1 MLRNVAVI
9 GAGVSGLTAGYALK
23 KIGLEVEIFER
34 SKSIEEF
41 GAGITLS
48 QNATLLLQDLGL
60 MEVLSSK
67 GHYPLGS
74 FIRDYK
80 KAKVIK
86 FKTLDKNFI
95 TLDRRDLVLA
105 LSHRFEELGG
115 SIILDSEIE
124 SIDPASGE
132 IIISTHKKK
141 TYDLILICDGIK
153 SSLREHYFDDQK
165 PQFTK
170 YVAWRGM
177 TSIENLPK
185 FEGNDKVNVY
195 YGPGGHCVHYPT
207 GRGDLINF
215 IAIEHNVI
223 WSEESWK
230 IKGNKSEFLNC
241 FAGWNEELLSMFDSS
256 QEIYKWGIFERPLP
270 KKLYRDKCLLLG
282 DAAPPMVPFLG
293 QGGCLAIEDAYCLA
307 SLIKYKE
314 DLSSIVRKYDRLRN
328 SRSRWIQKRSKLQG
342 IFNHVSNPILAKI
355 RNLVTKIIMNN
366 SVNKLH
372 SYNLIKELS
381 ELKKI

>member
-1 MLRNVAVI
+1 MLRNIAVI

-34 SKSIEEF
+34 SQSIDAF

-48 QNATLLLQDLGL
+48 KNATLLLQDLGL

-132 IIISTHKKK
+132 I
-141 TYDLILICDGIK
+141 L
-153 SSLREHYFDDQK
+153 
-165 PQFTK
+165 
-170 YVAWRGM
+170 
-177 TSIENLPK
+177 
-185 FEGNDKVNVY
+185 
-195 YGPGGHCVHYPT
+195 
-207 GRGDLINF
+207 
-215 IAIEHNVI
+215 
-223 WSEESWK
+223 
-230 IKGNKSEFLNC
+230 
-241 FAGWNEELLSMFDSS
+241 
-256 QEIYKWGIFERPLP
+256 
-270 KKLYRDKCLLLG
+270 
-282 DAAPPMVPFLG
+282 
-293 QGGCLAIEDAYCLA
+293 
-307 SLIKYKE
+307 SLIH
-314 DLSSIVRKYDRLRN
+314 I
-328 SRSRWIQKRSKLQG
+328 
-342 IFNHVSNPILAKI
+342 
-355 RNLVTKIIMNN
+355 
-366 SVNKLH
+366 
-372 SYNLIKELS
+372 
-381 ELKKI
+381 

>member
-1 MLRNVAVI
+1 MLRNIAVI

-23 KIGLEVEIFER
+23 KIGLEIEIFER
-34 SKSIEEF
+34 SQSIDAF

-48 QNATLLLQDLGL
+48 KNATLLLQDLEL

-67 GHYPLGS
+67 GYYPMGS
-74 FIRDYK
+74 FIRDFR

-86 FKTLDKNFI
+86 SKKLDKNFI
-95 TLDRRDLVLA
+95 ALDRRDLISA
-105 LSHRFEELGG
+105 LSNRFEELGG
-115 SIILDSEIE
+115 SINFDSEIT
-124 SIDPASGE
+124 SIDPTTGE
-132 IIISTHKKK
+132 ITISDHEKK

-153 SSLREHYFDDQK
+153 SSLRELHFDNKK
-165 PQFTK
+165 PKFTK

-177 TSIENLPK
+177 ASCDDLPK

-207 GRGDLINF
+207 GRGDLVNF

-230 IKGNKSEFLNC
+230 IKGSKAELLEC
-241 FAGWNEELLSMFDSS
+241 FKGWNKDLLTMFDSS
-256 QEIYKWGIFERPLP
+256 QEIYKWGIFERSLP

-282 DAAPPMVPFLG
+282 DAAHPMVPFLG
-293 QGGCLAIEDAYCLA
+293 QGGCLAIEDAYCLM
-307 SLIKYKE
+307 SLVKHKE
-314 DLSSIVRKYDRLRN
+314 DLNNIVQEYDWLRN

-342 IFNHVSNPILAKI
+342 IFNHVSNPIIAKI
-355 RNLVTKIIMNN
+355 RDFVTKIIMNH

-381 ELKKI
+381 EFKKF

>member
-1 MLRNVAVI
+1 MLRNIAVI

-34 SKSIEEF
+34 SQCIEEF

-48 QNATLLLQDLGL
+48 KNATLLLQDLEL

-67 GHYPLGS
+67 GYFPMGS
-74 FIRDYK
+74 FIRDYR

-86 FKTLDKNFI
+86 SKKLDKNFI
-95 TLDRRDLVLA
+95 TLDRRDLVST
-105 LSHRFEELGG
+105 LSNRFEGLGG
-115 SIILDSEIE
+115 TINLDNEIQ
-124 SIDPASGE
+124 SIDPTIGE
-132 IIISTHKKK
+132 ILISSHEKK

-153 SSLREHYFDDQK
+153 SSLRELHFNNQK

-177 TSIENLPK
+177 ASLEYLPK

-207 GRGDLINF
+207 GRRDLVNF
-215 IAIEHNVI
+215 IAIEHNET

-230 IKGNKSEFLNC
+230 IKGSKVDLLEC
-241 FAGWNEELLSMFDSS
+241 FKGWNKDLLSMFDSS
-256 QEIYKWGIFERPLP
+256 QDIYKWGIFERSLP
-270 KKLYRDKCLLLG
+270 NKLYRDKCILLG
-282 DAAPPMVPFLG
+282 DAAHPMVPFLG
-293 QGGCLAIEDAYCLA
+293 QGGCLAIEDAYCLM
-307 SLIKYKE
+307 SLIKHKE
-314 DLSSIVRKYDRLRN
+314 DLNSIIQEYDRLRN
-328 SRSRWIQKRSKLQG
+328 GRSRWIQKRSKLQG
-342 IFNHVSNPILAKI
+342 IFNHVSNPILTKL
-355 RNLVTKIIMNN
+355 RNFVTKLIMNR

-381 ELKKI
+381 EIKKI